1 MLREICRRSLSSPKK
16 IVAADWKEG
25 SDGRLSPPDG
35 ADGERLGRLATRLCG
50 RRSRSRLV
58 NSHTMRVCYLFVV
71 APFLEVINDPCALT
85 IVSEREREIFSNT
98 NQL

>member
-35 ADGERLGRLATRLCG
+35 ADGERLSGASPPAFAVDGR
-50 RRSRSRLV
+50 
-58 NSHTMRVCYLFVV
+58 
-71 APFLEVINDPCALT
+71 EVGW
-85 IVSEREREIFSNT
+85 
-98 NQL
+98 